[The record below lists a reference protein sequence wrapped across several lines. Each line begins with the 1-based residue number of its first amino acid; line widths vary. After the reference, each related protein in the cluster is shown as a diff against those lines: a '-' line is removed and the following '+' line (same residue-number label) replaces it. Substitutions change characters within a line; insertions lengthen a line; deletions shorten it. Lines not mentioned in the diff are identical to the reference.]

1 MNGVISDITVKGFF
15 KQSMVLFAAIVCL
28 LTPAPAVYAQPALL
42 DAGMSPD
49 RAVWAFDRDVHD
61 AAKDVRFWMRVQ
73 RQGNLNQY
81 GTFDYYFRVRV
92 FRPDSSEVWNTQY
105 GFNEQ
110 GYSEQTFTFPN
121 FFYDRSPDRRSPSFG
136 TWRVRTAVVEK
147 DTKREVSVKEYSLQF
162 IDGKKPAPPPT
173 AGPAVGSGKPFPVP
187 RFQYGKW
194 VLKDWGI
201 GIYDE
206 VVTGNNTYDREIK
219 ELNSRDTFSVKEVMN
234 AWSKGHKFGALLAG
248 PPVKTYINSNNMPL
262 YLFGYILKRP
272 GGEIDGRNPQHRVSQ
287 YCNNPGS
294 LIFPF
299 DLRKPGRY
307 RLEFL
312 LRERDRPSW
321 EESSWVPI
329 GGIDFTLTE

>member
-1 MNGVISDITVKGFF
+1 MKNGVPGAVAKKSF
-15 KQSMVLFAAIVCL
+15 KHSLALLAAIVCL
-28 LTPAPAVYAQPALL
+28 LAATPADPAQPALL

-49 RAVWAFDRDVHD
+49 RAVWAFDRDVQD

-81 GTFDYYFRVRV
+81 GTFDYYFRIRV
-92 FRPDSSEVWNTQY
+92 FRPDGSEVWDTQY

-121 FFYDRSPDRRSPSFG
+121 FFYDRSPDKRSPSYG
-136 TWRVRTAVVEK
+136 TWKVRTAVVEK
-147 DTKREVSVKEYSLQF
+147 NSKREVSVKEYPLQF
-162 IDGKKPAPPPT
+162 IDGRKTASSST
-173 AGPAVGSGKPFPVP
+173 AGPAAGGGKPFPVP
-187 RFQYGKW
+187 RFQHGKW
-194 VLKDWGI
+194 TLKDWGI

-206 VVTGNNTYDREIK
+206 VVTGSNTYDREIR
-219 ELNSRDTFSVKEVMN
+219 ELESRDTFSVREVMN
-234 AWSKGHKFGALLAG
+234 AWAKGHKFGALLAG
-248 PPVKTYINSNNMPL
+248 PPVRTYVDSNSMPL
-262 YLFGYILKRP
+262 YLFGYVLKRP

-307 RLEFL
+307 RMEFL